1 MRLRDFVIHFE
12 LVKLAGAPMVSIT
25 ALIARPSFRYYY
37 SRHFLPVKM
46 MKKSCDLR
54 RVLGAFQSFR
64 KENHPPRYL
73 KMHCAFRRASWVMTT
88 TILPLDLFT
97 KRAVAQKRSANLYAS
112 SPPPHG
118 AAAIIIDADMVITMV
133 VMIIG
138 RLHQSSQR
146 Q

>member
-1 MRLRDFVIHFE
+1 MELRDFVIHFE
-12 LVKLAGAPMVSIT
+12 LVKLVGALMVSTT
-25 ALIARPSFRYYY
+25 ALVARPSSRYYY
-37 SRHFLPVKM
+37 SRHFLPVKI

-54 RVLGAFQSFR
+54 RVLGAFRPSR
-64 KENHPPRYL
+64 KGNHPPRYL

-88 TILPLDLFT
+88 TMLPLDLFT
-97 KRAVAQKRSANLYAS
+97 KRAVAPKRSANLHAS

-118 AAAIIIDADMVITMV
+118 AADADMVTTMV
-133 VMIIG
+133 VIIIG